1 MTGNKESVMRIII
14 ATQCVNIGYLLLYL
28 VCENDGYNE
37 RERERAEVIVLEV
50 ITLEPVTTH
59 LLRVC

>member
-1 MTGNKESVMRIII
+1 MRIII

-37 RERERAEVIVLEV
+37 RERERESGSYCARGNN
-50 ITLEPVTTH
+50 T
-59 LLRVC
+59 

>member
-1 MTGNKESVMRIII
+1 MRIII

-59 LLRVC
+59 LLIVC